1 MRPAERERSPMAK
14 DNRED
19 AARTH
24 RVKKT
29 LRMIAAAG
37 VVLLAA
43 GVIWF
48 LLRNRWELYRIFTS
62 DDPAAAMDRFLD
74 GNRLLGAVILLAVQV
89 IQIILAF
96 IPGGPMQMVAGALYG
111 GLLGGMILLAG
122 SAIAASIVWWMVN
135 WLGQAAVEAFHGG
148 QQPGRLK
155 KLRAFREE
163 KSAEALTW
171 ILFLIPGVP
180 KDLLTYF
187 APLTPMKRGR
197 FILISTL
204 ARVPG
209 VFLTTFAASS
219 LLDGR
224 WWLSAILY
232 LLMIV
237 GAIGGGW
244 YYKRLHNK
252 EEHSD

>member
-1 MRPAERERSPMAK
+1 MAK
-14 DNRED
+14 ENRED
-19 AARTH
+19 AARTS

-29 LRMIAAAG
+29 LRMIAEMG
-37 VVLLAA
+37 IVLLAA
-43 GVIWF
+43 GVVWF
-48 LLRNRWELYRIFTS
+48 LLHNYRELYGIFTS

-89 IQIILAF
+89 IQILLAF

-111 GLLGGMILLAG
+111 GLTGGIILLAG
-122 SAIAASIVWWMVN
+122 SAIAAHLIWWLVS

-148 QQPGRLK
+148 KQPGKLR

-187 APLTPMKRGR
+187 APLTPMKRSR
-197 FILISTL
+197 FILISTV
-204 ARVPG
+204 ARIPG
-209 VFLTTFAASS
+209 IFLTTFAADS

-224 WWLSAILY
+224 WWLSAVLY

-237 GAIGGGW
+237 GALGGGW
-244 YYKRLHNK
+244 YYKRLHK
-252 EEHSD
+252 DEETSD